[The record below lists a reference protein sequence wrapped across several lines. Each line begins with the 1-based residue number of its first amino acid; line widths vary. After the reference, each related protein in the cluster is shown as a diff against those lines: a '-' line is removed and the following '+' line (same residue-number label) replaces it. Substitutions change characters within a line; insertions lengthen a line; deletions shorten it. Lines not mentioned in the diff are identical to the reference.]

1 MENVSFRRMKIGLA
15 VLVATILFGSA
26 GYVAVEGF
34 SPFDALYMT
43 IITITT
49 TGFKEVH
56 YLSDAGR
63 ALTLVVLV
71 AGLGSIGYSGGSAVF
86 LIVESKFFWRRR
98 MQRQIDALDDHYIIC
113 GYGRMGRAIA
123 RVLREAGVEFVA
135 VESEETNVERIREQ
149 GFRHVHGDGT
159 DDDVLQEAGVARAKG
174 LVAVLANDAEN
185 VFVTLSAK
193 VLNPDI
199 YVVARAVEEETAVKL
214 ERAGA
219 DRVVKPYE
227 VGGVKMAE
235 LLLRPGVT
243 EFIDLVFGAHQV
255 ELGIEDV
262 TVKPNSDLVG
272 KTLVELPLRDKYNI
286 TVVAIYRSEG
296 EFLYNPRSDAR
307 INAND
312 RVVAIGGKEDLARFD
327 KVCLGESNV

>member
-1 MENVSFRRMKIGLA
+1 MKIGLA
-15 VLVATILFGSA
+15 TLAATILFGIAS
-26 GYVAVEGF
+26 YVVVEGF
-34 SPFDALYMT
+34 TPFEAFYMT
-43 IITITT
+43 LITITT

-56 YLSDAGR
+56 YLADAGR
-63 ALTLVVLV
+63 ALALLVLL
-71 AGLGSIGYSGGSAVF
+71 AGLGSIAYSGGSAVF

-98 MQRQIDALDDHYIIC
+98 MQRQIDALEGRYIIC
-113 GYGRMGRAIA
+113 GYGRMGRAIG
-123 RVLREAGVEFVA
+123 RVLRDTGAEFVA
-135 VESEETNVERIREQ
+135 VESEERNVERLREQ
-149 GFRHVHGDGT
+149 GTLHIHGDGT
-159 DDDVLQEAGVARAKG
+159 DDDVLQEAGVKRAKG

-214 ERAGA
+214 ERAAA

-243 EFIDLVFGAHQV
+243 EFIDLVFGPHQV

-262 TVKPNSDLVG
+262 IVNQKSDLVG
-272 KTLVELPLRDKYNI
+272 KTLMELPLRDKYNI
-286 TVVAIYRSEG
+286 AVVAIYRSEG
-296 EFLYNPRSDAR
+296 EFLYNPRSDVR
-307 INAND
+307 IQAND
-312 RVVAIGGKEDLARFD
+312 RVVAIGSKEDLA
-327 KVCLGESNV
+327 